1 MDWMDRVDRAYD
13 RIRADIQRTRLIH
26 SSFLSRLTGAE
37 VYLKLENEQ
46 KTGSFKFRGA
56 LSKVRSL
63 SPEEKRKGIIS
74 ASTGNHGLGVSLAAR
89 LEEVSLILVLPRTVA
104 PEKKKR
110 LAQFGIK
117 ILEDGGSC
125 EKAEARARQ
134 LAEETNRVFISPY
147 NDEDVIAGQGT
158 IGLEILADLPDAAA
172 VFVPVGG
179 GGLASGIGAY
189 LKSRGSRARVFGVEP
204 VNSAFMA
211 ASLEAGKIVEIEE
224 KETIAEALAGGIEPG
239 AVTFSL
245 CREFLDGIVTV
256 KEQAIKG
263 AMSLLFEESRI
274 MVEGAGALA
283 LAGLLEEP
291 SGFKDGRV
299 VVVLSGG
306 NIAPQTFAEAVSSMS
321 GN

>member
-158 IGLEILADLPDAAA
+158 IGLEILADLPDA
-172 VFVPVGG
+172 G

>member
-1 MDWMDRVDRAYD
+1 MDWRERIERAYD
-13 RIRADIQRTRLIH
+13 RISPDIQRTGLIH
-26 SSFLSRLTGAE
+26 SSFLSRLTGAK

-56 LSKVRSL
+56 LNKVRSL
-63 SPEEKRKGIIS
+63 SPEEKENGIVS

-89 LEEVSLILVLPRTVA
+89 LEKVALTLVLPRTIA
-104 PEKKKR
+104 AEKRKR
-110 LAQFGIK
+110 LAQFETE
-117 ILEDGGSC
+117 ILEYGGSC
-125 EKAEARARQ
+125 EKAEGRARQ
-134 LAEETNRVFISPY
+134 LAGETNRVFVSPY

-158 IGLEILADLPDAAA
+158 IGLEILTDLPDTGA

-189 LKSRGSRARVFGVEP
+189 LKSRGSRARISGVEP

-211 ASLEAGKIVEIEE
+211 ASLEAGRIVEIEE
-224 KETIAEALAGGIEPG
+224 KETIADALAGGIEPG

-256 KEQAIKG
+256 KETAIKR

-283 LAGLLEEP
+283 LAGLLEQP
-291 SGFKDGRV
+291 SGFKDARV

-306 NIAPQTFAEAVSSMS
+306 NIAPHTFTEAVSSMA